1 MNMVYVIYNTTMTE
15 GDSYIALLLFIKIN
29 YRNDD
34 NMTLLNLVKANTK
47 CKYTS
52 LPLFLLIVTFLL
64 LMNTTSK
71 TASIKEIIPN
81 ITAIT
86 IAVTLHELRR
96 LFFIPQIRLSSHVSF
111 IITLVWFNIYL
122 VWFIIDLVKKNQKNM
137 IYKK

>member
-52 LPLFLLIVTFLL
+52 SFDCNV
-64 LMNTTSK
+64 
-71 TASIKEIIPN
+71 
-81 ITAIT
+81 
-86 IAVTLHELRR
+86 
-96 LFFIPQIRLSSHVSF
+96 SSLDEYH
-111 IITLVWFNIYL
+111 
-122 VWFIIDLVKKNQKNM
+122 
-137 IYKK
+137 

>member
-1 MNMVYVIYNTTMTE
+1 MVYVIYNTTMTE

-34 NMTLLNLVKANTK
+34 YMTLLNLVKANTK

-52 LPLFLLIVTFLL
+52 IPFFLLIVTFLL

-86 IAVTLHELRR
+86 IAVTLLELR
-96 LFFIPQIRLSSHVSF
+96 LFFIPQIRLSSYVSF

-122 VWFIIDLVKKNQKNM
+122 VWFIIDLVKK
-137 IYKK
+137 IKKKYDL

>member
-1 MNMVYVIYNTTMTE
+1 MVYVIYNTTMTE

-47 CKYTS
+47 RKYTS
-52 LPLFLLIVTFLL
+52 LPFFLLIVTFLL

-96 LFFIPQIRLSSHVSF
+96 LFFIPQKRLSSHVSF